1 MMTQVDFEDL
11 EFNPFQV
18 KNTILLDNQKDPDIH
33 FFNNDNNHINTQY
46 YSPDVNMLEIT
57 DTDLFSMLHL
67 NIRSM
72 QKNFEKFKFFLY

>member
-11 EFNPFQV
+11 EFNPFRV

-33 FFNNDNNHINTQY
+33 FFNNDINHINTQY

-67 NIRSM
+67 NIH
-72 QKNFEKFKFFLY
+72 QKHAKKL

>member
-1 MMTQVDFEDL
+1 MMTQVDF

-46 YSPDVNMLEIT
+46 YSPE
-57 DTDLFSMLHL
+57 HA
-67 NIRSM
+67 
-72 QKNFEKFKFFLY
+72 